1 MGYLLL
7 TDILDPR
14 AEGASVANPTPS
26 RRSLLL
32 ASCVGTSIEWYDYY
46 IFGTASALVFGALF
60 FPSFSPLAGTLAA
73 FGTFAVGFIARPLGG
88 AVIGH
93 FGDRIG
99 RKAMLVLTLMLTGLA
114 TFLIGVLPTYA
125 AVGVAAPLLLIL
137 LRLVQGFGV
146 GGEWGGAVLVA
157 TEHASPRQR
166 ALYGSFAQFGVPIGV
181 LTSNL
186 AFLAIAG
193 LSDEDFAAWGWRIPF
208 LLSIALLIVGMV
220 VRRKLSESPE
230 FRRVQ
235 ENKQVTKLPV
245 ATLFRERPGTVLL
258 ASLMAIAP
266 PAVGYTVMVYM
277 LSYGTTVVGYDRTT
291 LLTLILLSTVLW
303 IAGIYVAAL
312 CADRWGAKRVYVIGA
327 ASAVLWAF
335 PLFLLVDTGSVGAA
349 LFAFM
354 VAGVVQAI
362 MAGAQGGL
370 FTEIFDARVRYSGAS
385 ISYQL
390 GGMIGGAI
398 TPIVATSLL
407 AATGSSMPIALY
419 LGLLCGA
426 SLVAALIIRVPVQ
439 TASEAEQA
447 AGMVQD

>member
-1 MGYLLL
+1 M
-7 TDILDPR
+7 
-14 AEGASVANPTPS
+14 ANPTPS

-46 IFGTASALVFGALF
+46 IFGTAAALVFGPLF
-60 FPSFSPLAGTLAA
+60 YPSFSPLAGTLAA

-99 RKAMLVLTLMLTGLA
+99 RKAMLVLTLMLTGFS

-125 AVGVAAPLLLIL
+125 AIGVAAPLLLIL

-157 TEHASPRQR
+157 TEHATPRQR
-166 ALYGSFAQFGVPIGV
+166 ALFGSFAQFGVPIGL

-208 LLSIALLIVGMV
+208 LLSIALLVVGMV

-235 ENKQVTKLPV
+235 ENKQVTKMPV
-245 ATLFRERPGTVLL
+245 ATLFREQPGTVAL
-258 ASLMAIAP
+258 ASLAAIAP

-277 LSYGTTVVGYDRTT
+277 LNYGTSVVGFDRST

-303 IAGIYVAAL
+303 IAGIYVSAR
-312 CADRWGAKRVYVIGA
+312 CADRWGSKRVYAIGA
-327 ASAVLWAF
+327 GSAVVWAF
-335 PLFLLVDTGSVGAA
+335 PLFWLVNTGSAVAA
-349 LFAFM
+349 LIAFM

-370 FTEIFDARVRYSGAS
+370 FTELFDARVRYSGAS
-385 ISYQL
+385 IAYQL
-390 GGMIGGAI
+390 GGMVGGAV
-398 TPIVATSLL
+398 TPLVAVSLF
-407 AATGSSMPIALY
+407 AATGSSTPIALY
-419 LGLLCGA
+419 LALLCGA
-426 SLVAALIIRVPVQ
+426 SLVAALVIRTPARD
-439 TASEAEQA
+439 TAS
-447 AGMVQD
+447 V

>member
-1 MGYLLL
+1 M
-7 TDILDPR
+7 
-14 AEGASVANPTPS
+14 ANPTPS

-46 IFGTASALVFGALF
+46 IFGTAAALVFGPLF
-60 FPSFSPLAGTLAA
+60 YPSFSPLAGTLAA

-99 RKAMLVLTLMLTGLA
+99 RKAMLVLTLMLTGFS

-125 AVGVAAPLLLIL
+125 AIGVAAPLLLIL

-157 TEHASPRQR
+157 TEHATPRQR
-166 ALYGSFAQFGVPIGV
+166 ALFGSFAQFGVPIGL

-193 LSDEDFAAWGWRIPF
+193 LDDEDFAAWGWRIPF
-208 LLSIALLIVGMV
+208 LLSIALLVVGMV

-235 ENKQVTKLPV
+235 ENKQVTKMPV
-245 ATLFRERPGTVLL
+245 ATLFREQPGTVAL
-258 ASLMAIAP
+258 ASLAAIAP

-277 LSYGTTVVGYDRTT
+277 LNYGTSVVGFDRST

-303 IAGIYVAAL
+303 IAGIYVSAR
-312 CADRWGAKRVYVIGA
+312 CADRWGSKRVYAIGA
-327 ASAVLWAF
+327 GSAVVWAF
-335 PLFLLVDTGSVGAA
+335 PLFWLVNTGSAVAA
-349 LFAFM
+349 LIAFM

-370 FTEIFDARVRYSGAS
+370 FTELFDARVRYSGAS
-385 ISYQL
+385 IAYQL
-390 GGMIGGAI
+390 GGMVGGAV
-398 TPIVATSLL
+398 TPLVAVSLF
-407 AATGSSMPIALY
+407 AATGSSTPIALY
-419 LGLLCGA
+419 LALLCGA
-426 SLVAALIIRVPVQ
+426 SLVAALVIRTPVRDVA
-439 TASEAEQA
+439 T
-447 AGMVQD
+447 V